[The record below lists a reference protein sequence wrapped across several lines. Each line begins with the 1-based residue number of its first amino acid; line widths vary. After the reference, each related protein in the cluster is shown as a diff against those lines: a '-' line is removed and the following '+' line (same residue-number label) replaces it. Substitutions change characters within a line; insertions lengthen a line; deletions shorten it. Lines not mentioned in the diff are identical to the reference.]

1 MATGAAA
8 GEKAARRRLLLPD
21 RTYPGSQ
28 KARQQDLH
36 WLQLI
41 HPNDK
46 KQLLSKHFNSKEQ
59 KKPTVLTSSSSKGPV
74 HREGRERHRPE
85 GELRVRVS
93 AGRGRQDPGVLG
105 TF

>member
-74 HREGRERHRPE
+74 HREGRERHWPE